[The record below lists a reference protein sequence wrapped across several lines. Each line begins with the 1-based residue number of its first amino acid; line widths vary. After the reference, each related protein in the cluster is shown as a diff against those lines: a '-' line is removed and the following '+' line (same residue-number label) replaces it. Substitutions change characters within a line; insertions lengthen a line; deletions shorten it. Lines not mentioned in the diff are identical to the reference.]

1 MIFFAVKQHLSAIGR
16 HLPIDKSMDLL
27 EKADLE
33 RMISSMRDVG
43 LSANS
48 IQSYTRT
55 LKSFFSWCNEEELT
69 KYIIGAI
76 GMLDEPLSPKTK
88 GDVSLLNY
96 IKNITYE
103 DLKKERSEV
112 LNVTLND
119 IKALKPLIEEVLNQN
134 ILCTIGSESKVEQ
147 DKQLFNKVENLFK

>member
-1 MIFFAVKQHLSAIGR
+1 
-16 HLPIDKSMDLL
+16 
-27 EKADLE
+27 
-33 RMISSMRDVG
+33 
-43 LSANS
+43 
-48 IQSYTRT
+48 
-55 LKSFFSWCNEEELT
+55 
-69 KYIIGAI
+69 
-76 GMLDEPLSPKTK
+76 MLDEPLSPKTK

-134 ILCTIGSESKVEQ
+134 ILCTIGSESKVEEE
-147 DKQLFNKVENLFK
+147 KHIFKEVKNLFN

>member
-1 MIFFAVKQHLSAIGR
+1 MAKITMKMADTMAETFEAFLLMKKSMGLSEKTLSTYKQHLSAIGR

-55 LKSFFSWCNEEELT
+55 LKSFFSWCNEEGITNLNLSRYKAEETIKDTYTDSELNLLLKKPNMRKCNFSERRVT
-69 KYIIGAI
+69 
-76 GMLDEPLSPKTK
+76 PLSFKK
-88 GDVSLLNY
+88 ILL
-96 IKNITYE
+96 TF
-103 DLKKERSEV
+103 
-112 LNVTLND
+112 
-119 IKALKPLIEEVLNQN
+119 QN
-134 ILCTIGSESKVEQ
+134 
-147 DKQLFNKVENLFK
+147 